1 MKRFVTTLIFAC
13 LASAA
18 AADGGHGHTARGAAD
33 RSAHD
38 RARDAV
44 ARHAA
49 RPLSE
54 ILPEIERRYRARMVE
69 VELEDEDGR
78 LAYEIKLVTDTGRL
92 IEVVVDA
99 ATGAVVKDDTGKGSF
114 VRPEE

>member
-1 MKRFVTTLIFAC
+1 MKRLVPILILAC

-18 AADGGHGHTARGAAD
+18 AADGGHGHAARGPAD
-33 RSAHD
+33 GSAHD

-44 ARHAA
+44 ARHVA

-69 VELEDEDGR
+69 VELEDDDGR
-78 LAYEIKLVTDTGRL
+78 LAYEIELVTDAGRL

-99 ATGAVVKDDTGKGSF
+99 ATGSVVKDDTGTGSF